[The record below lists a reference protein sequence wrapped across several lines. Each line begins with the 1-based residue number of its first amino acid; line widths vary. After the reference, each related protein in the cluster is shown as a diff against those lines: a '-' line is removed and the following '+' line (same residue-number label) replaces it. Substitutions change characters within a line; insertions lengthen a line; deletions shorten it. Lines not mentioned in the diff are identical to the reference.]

1 MVDGRDH
8 LAADQP
14 HHAAPAQA
22 RYHHPDAFLR
32 RAIFSSDFGL
42 FLSMTKPGML
52 YETTSTI
59 DTYVYRGLLEDN
71 NIGRASAA
79 TFIQSIMGFIL
90 VLVANLTVRRFEKEN
105 ALF

>member
-1 MVDGRDH
+1 MAVVLTIMRVGSM
-8 LAADQP
+8 
-14 HHAAPAQA
+14 
-22 RYHHPDAFLR
+22 
-32 RAIFSSDFGL
+32 FSSNFDL
-42 FLSMTKPGML
+42 FYQVPMNSGML